1 MRPEMHFGHI
11 ISGIAHFGFLL
22 WLFLGNIFDPR
33 LPQPRPPDEFEI
45 GGASEQEFQAT
56 RDIVELPVV
65 SAQTAVDI
73 PSPSPDDKLEPKEPK
88 IDKKVAEVTPEIPK
102 VPELPQDKIDLPKKI
117 QIVEPELSSEPEQ
130 PVLSQDNPS
139 ISPLPETTDAQSP
152 VIADRVA
159 SVPVIPQ
166 NEDAF
171 TDDLFDSQSQAD
183 AEQENLSLKLEQEK
197 KSKLGATTEIIT
209 EPKKKPSG
217 APKRS
222 LRPKGRPQIQTA
234 SEEKESRS
242 EDVVDAVSSAL
253 SSIANEQE
261 SLESTD
267 VVSNISQNGI
277 ANTASIGSAL
287 LKQIEPCWNVDVGN
301 QNAYVKVTVAFS
313 LDKNGKIERN
323 EIRLVASEGG
333 NGSAARSAFTNAK
346 KTIFKC
352 QKKWDGFNLQD
363 FDYEQWQQIVLTFNP
378 DQMRNR

>member
-1 MRPEMHFGHI
+1 MHFGHI

-33 LPQPRPPDEFEI
+33 LPPPRPPDEFEI

-56 RDIVELPVV
+56 REIVELPVV
-65 SAQTAVDI
+65 SAQTAVVI

-88 IDKKVAEVTPEIPK
+88 IDKKVTEATPEVPK

-130 PVLSQDNPS
+130 PVLGQDNPS
-139 ISPLPETTDAQSP
+139 ISPLPETSDAQSP

-159 SVPVIPQ
+159 SAPVIPQ

-183 AEQENLSLKLEQEK
+183 VGQENLDLQLEQEK
-197 KSKLGATTEIIT
+197 KSKLAATTEIIT

-261 SLESTD
+261 SLESAD
-267 VVSNISQNGI
+267 IVSNISQNAT

-313 LDKNGKIERN
+313 LDRNGKIERN
-323 EIRLVASEGG
+323 EIKLVASEGG

>member
-33 LPQPRPPDEFEI
+33 LPPPRPPDEFEI

-88 IDKKVAEVTPEIPK
+88 IDKKVTEVTPEVPK
-102 VPELPQDKIDLPKKI
+102 VPALPQDKIDLPKKI
-117 QIVEPELSSEPEQ
+117 QIVDPELSSEPEQ
-130 PVLSQDNPS
+130 PVLSQENPS
-139 ISPLPETTDAQSP
+139 ISPLPETSDAQSP

-183 AEQENLSLKLEQEK
+183 VGQENLDLQLEQEK
-197 KSKLGATTEIIT
+197 KSKLAATTEIIT

-222 LRPKGRPQIQTA
+222 LRPKGRPRIQTA

-261 SLESTD
+261 SLESAD
-267 VVSNISQNGI
+267 VVSNISQNAT

-323 EIRLVASEGG
+323 EIELVAIEGG
-333 NGSAARSAFTNAK
+333 EGSAARSAFANAK
-346 KTIFKC
+346 NTIFKC

>member
-1 MRPEMHFGHI
+1 MHFGHI

-33 LPQPRPPDEFEI
+33 LPPPRPPDEFEI

-56 RDIVELPVV
+56 REIVELPVV
-65 SAQTAVDI
+65 SAQTAVVI

-88 IDKKVAEVTPEIPK
+88 IDKKVTEATPEVPK

-139 ISPLPETTDAQSP
+139 ISPLPETSDAQSP

-159 SVPVIPQ
+159 SAPVIPQ

-183 AEQENLSLKLEQEK
+183 VGQENLDLQLEQEK
-197 KSKLGATTEIIT
+197 KSKLAATTEIIT

-261 SLESTD
+261 SLESAD
-267 VVSNISQNGI
+267 VVSNISQNAT

-313 LDKNGKIERN
+313 LDRNGKIERN
-323 EIRLVASEGG
+323 EIKLVASEGG

>member
-11 ISGIAHFGFLL
+11 ISGSAHFGFLL

-33 LPQPRPPDEFEI
+33 LPPPRPPDEFEI

-56 RDIVELPVV
+56 REIMELPVV
-65 SAQTAVDI
+65 SAQTAVVI

-88 IDKKVAEVTPEIPK
+88 IDKKVREVTPEVPK
-102 VPELPQDKIDLPKKI
+102 VPELPHEKIDLPKKI
-117 QIVEPELSSEPEQ
+117 QIVDPELSSEPEQ

-139 ISPLPETTDAQSP
+139 ISPLPETSDAQSP

-183 AEQENLSLKLEQEK
+183 AEQENLDLKLEQEK

-222 LRPKGRPQIQTA
+222 LRPKGRPRIQTA

-261 SLESTD
+261 SLESAD
-267 VVSNISQNGI
+267 VVSNISQNAT

-323 EIRLVASEGG
+323 EIKLVASEGG
-333 NGSAARSAFTNAK
+333 NGSAAQSAFTNAK

>member
-1 MRPEMHFGHI
+1 MHFGHI

-33 LPQPRPPDEFEI
+33 LPPPRPPDEFEI

-65 SAQTAVDI
+65 SVQTAVDI

-88 IDKKVAEVTPEIPK
+88 IDKKVAEVTPKIPK

-171 TDDLFDSQSQAD
+171 SDDLFDSQSQAD
-183 AEQENLSLKLEQEK
+183 AEQENLDLKLEQEK

-222 LRPKGRPQIQTA
+222 LRPKGRPKIQTA

-267 VVSNISQNGI
+267 AVSNLSQNLT
-277 ANTASIGSAL
+277 ANTATIGSAL

-323 EIRLVASEGG
+323 EIKLVSSEGG
-333 NGSAARSAFTNAK
+333 NGSAARSAFSNAK

>member
-1 MRPEMHFGHI
+1 MHFGHI

-33 LPQPRPPDEFEI
+33 LPPPRPPDEFEI

-56 RDIVELPVV
+56 REIVELPVV
-65 SAQTAVDI
+65 SAQTAVVI

-88 IDKKVAEVTPEIPK
+88 IDKKVTEVTPEVPK
-102 VPELPQDKIDLPKKI
+102 VPALPQDKIDLPKKI

-139 ISPLPETTDAQSP
+139 ISPLPETSDAQSP

-159 SVPVIPQ
+159 SAPVIPQ

-183 AEQENLSLKLEQEK
+183 VGQENLDLQLEQEK
-197 KSKLGATTEIIT
+197 KSKLAATTEIIT

-261 SLESTD
+261 SLESAD
-267 VVSNISQNGI
+267 VVSNISQNAT

-323 EIRLVASEGG
+323 EIKLVASEGG

>member
-33 LPQPRPPDEFEI
+33 LPPPRPPDEFEI

-56 RDIVELPVV
+56 REIVELPVV
-65 SAQTAVDI
+65 SAQTAVVI

-88 IDKKVAEVTPEIPK
+88 IDKKVTEATPEVPK

-130 PVLSQDNPS
+130 PVLGQDNPS
-139 ISPLPETTDAQSP
+139 ISPLPETSDAQSP

-159 SVPVIPQ
+159 SAPVIPQ

-183 AEQENLSLKLEQEK
+183 VGQENLDLQLEQEK
-197 KSKLGATTEIIT
+197 KSKLAATTEIIT

-261 SLESTD
+261 SLESAD
-267 VVSNISQNGI
+267 VVSNISQNAT

-313 LDKNGKIERN
+313 LDRNGKIERN
-323 EIRLVASEGG
+323 EIKLVASEGG

>member
-1 MRPEMHFGHI
+1 MHFGHI

-33 LPQPRPPDEFEI
+33 LPPPRPPDEFEI

-56 RDIVELPVV
+56 REIVEFPVV
-65 SAQTAVDI
+65 SAQTAVVI

-88 IDKKVAEVTPEIPK
+88 IDKKVTEATPEVPK

-139 ISPLPETTDAQSP
+139 ISPLPETSDAQSP

-159 SVPVIPQ
+159 SAPVIPQ

-183 AEQENLSLKLEQEK
+183 VGQENLDLQLEQEK
-197 KSKLGATTEIIT
+197 KSKLAATTEIIT

-261 SLESTD
+261 SLESAD
-267 VVSNISQNGI
+267 VVSNISQNAT

-323 EIRLVASEGG
+323 EIKLVASEGG

>member
-1 MRPEMHFGHI
+1 MHFGHI

-33 LPQPRPPDEFEI
+33 LPPPRPPDEFEI

-56 RDIVELPVV
+56 REIVELPVV
-65 SAQTAVDI
+65 SAQTAVVI

-88 IDKKVAEVTPEIPK
+88 IDKKVTEVTPEVPK
-102 VPELPQDKIDLPKKI
+102 VPELPQEKIDLPKKI
-117 QIVEPELSSEPEQ
+117 QIVDPELSSEPEQ
-130 PVLSQDNPS
+130 PVLSQENPS
-139 ISPLPETTDAQSP
+139 ISPLPETSDAQSP

-183 AEQENLSLKLEQEK
+183 VGQENPDLQLEQEK
-197 KSKLGATTEIIT
+197 KSKLAATTEIIT

-234 SEEKESRS
+234 SEEKESRT
-242 EDVVDAVSSAL
+242 EDVVDAVSSVL

-261 SLESTD
+261 SLESAD
-267 VVSNISQNGI
+267 VVSNISQNAT

-323 EIRLVASEGG
+323 EIKLVASEGG

>member
-33 LPQPRPPDEFEI
+33 LPPPRPPDEFEI

-56 RDIVELPVV
+56 REIVELPVV
-65 SAQTAVDI
+65 SAQTAVVI

-88 IDKKVAEVTPEIPK
+88 IDKKVTEVTPEVPK
-102 VPELPQDKIDLPKKI
+102 VPELPQEKIDLPKKI

-139 ISPLPETTDAQSP
+139 ISPLPETSDAQSP

-183 AEQENLSLKLEQEK
+183 VGQENLDLQLEQEK
-197 KSKLGATTEIIT
+197 KSKLAATTEIIT

-234 SEEKESRS
+234 SEEKESRT
-242 EDVVDAVSSAL
+242 EDVVDAVSSVL

-261 SLESTD
+261 SLESAD
-267 VVSNISQNGI
+267 VVSNISQNAT

-323 EIRLVASEGG
+323 EIKLVASEGG
-333 NGSAARSAFTNAK
+333 EGSAARSAFTNAK

-363 FDYEQWQQIVLTFNP
+363 FDYAQWQQIVLTFNP

>member
-1 MRPEMHFGHI
+1 MHFGHI

-33 LPQPRPPDEFEI
+33 LPPPRPPDEFEI

-56 RDIVELPVV
+56 REIVELPVV
-65 SAQTAVDI
+65 SAQTAVVI

-88 IDKKVAEVTPEIPK
+88 IDKKVTEATPEVPK

-139 ISPLPETTDAQSP
+139 ISPLPETSDAQSP

-159 SVPVIPQ
+159 SAPVIPQ

-183 AEQENLSLKLEQEK
+183 VGQENLDLQLEQEK
-197 KSKLGATTEIIT
+197 KSKLAATTEIIT

-261 SLESTD
+261 SLESAD
-267 VVSNISQNGI
+267 VVSNISQNAT

-323 EIRLVASEGG
+323 EIKLVASEGG
-333 NGSAARSAFTNAK
+333 NRSAAQSAFTNAK

-352 QKKWDGFNLQD
+352 QKKWDGFNLQE
-363 FDYEQWQQIVLTFNP
+363 FDYKQWQQIVLTFNP

>member
-1 MRPEMHFGHI
+1 MHFGHI

-33 LPQPRPPDEFEI
+33 LPPPRPPDEFEI

-56 RDIVELPVV
+56 REIVELPVV
-65 SAQTAVDI
+65 SAQTAVVI

-88 IDKKVAEVTPEIPK
+88 IDKKVTEVTPEVPK

-139 ISPLPETTDAQSP
+139 ISPLPETSDAQSP

-159 SVPVIPQ
+159 SAPVIPQ

-183 AEQENLSLKLEQEK
+183 VGQENLDLQLEQEK
-197 KSKLGATTEIIT
+197 KSKLAATTEIIT

-242 EDVVDAVSSAL
+242 DDVVDAVSSAL

-261 SLESTD
+261 SLESAD
-267 VVSNISQNGI
+267 VVSNISQNAT

-323 EIRLVASEGG
+323 EIKLVASEGG

>member
-1 MRPEMHFGHI
+1 MHFGHI

-56 RDIVELPVV
+56 RDIVELSVV

-102 VPELPQDKIDLPKKI
+102 VLELPQDKIDLPKKI

-171 TDDLFDSQSQAD
+171 NDGLFDSQSQAD
-183 AEQENLSLKLEQEK
+183 AEQEKLDLMLEQEK

-209 EPKKKPSG
+209 ELKKKPSG

-234 SEEKESRS
+234 SEEKEPRS
-242 EDVVDAVSSAL
+242 KDVVDAVSSAL
-253 SSIANEQE
+253 SSIANEKE

-267 VVSNISQNGI
+267 VVSNISQNAT

>member
-1 MRPEMHFGHI
+1 MHFGHI

-33 LPQPRPPDEFEI
+33 LPPPRPPDEFEI

-56 RDIVELPVV
+56 REIVELPVV
-65 SAQTAVDI
+65 SAQTAVVI

-88 IDKKVAEVTPEIPK
+88 IDKKVTEVTPEVPK
-102 VPELPQDKIDLPKKI
+102 VPELPQEKIDLPKKI

-139 ISPLPETTDAQSP
+139 ISPLPETSDAQSP

-159 SVPVIPQ
+159 SAPVIPQ

-183 AEQENLSLKLEQEK
+183 VGQENLDLQLEQEK
-197 KSKLGATTEIIT
+197 KSKLAATTEIIT

-261 SLESTD
+261 SLESAD
-267 VVSNISQNGI
+267 VVSNISQNAT

-323 EIRLVASEGG
+323 EIKLVASEGG

>member
-1 MRPEMHFGHI
+1 MHFGHI

-33 LPQPRPPDEFEI
+33 LPPPRPPDEFEI

-56 RDIVELPVV
+56 REIVELPVV
-65 SAQTAVDI
+65 SAQTAVVI

-88 IDKKVAEVTPEIPK
+88 IDKKVTEATPEVPK

-139 ISPLPETTDAQSP
+139 ISPLPETSDAQSP

-183 AEQENLSLKLEQEK
+183 VGQENLDLQLEQEK
-197 KSKLGATTEIIT
+197 KSKLAATTEIIT

-261 SLESTD
+261 SLESAD
-267 VVSNISQNGI
+267 VSNISQNAT

-323 EIRLVASEGG
+323 EIKLVASEGG

>member
-1 MRPEMHFGHI
+1 MHFGHI

-33 LPQPRPPDEFEI
+33 LPPPRPPDEFEI

-56 RDIVELPVV
+56 REIVEFPVV
-65 SAQTAVDI
+65 SAQTAVVI

-88 IDKKVAEVTPEIPK
+88 IDKKVTEATPEVPK

-139 ISPLPETTDAQSP
+139 ISPLPETSDAQSP

-159 SVPVIPQ
+159 SAPVIPQ

-183 AEQENLSLKLEQEK
+183 VGQENLDLQLEQEK
-197 KSKLGATTEIIT
+197 KSKLAATTEIIT

-261 SLESTD
+261 SLESAD
-267 VVSNISQNGI
+267 VVSNISQNAT

-313 LDKNGKIERN
+313 LDRNGKIERN
-323 EIRLVASEGG
+323 EIKLVASEGG

>member
-1 MRPEMHFGHI
+1 MHFGHI

-56 RDIVELPVV
+56 RDIVELSVV

-171 TDDLFDSQSQAD
+171 NDDLFDSQSQAD
-183 AEQENLSLKLEQEK
+183 AEQEKLDLMLEQEK

-209 EPKKKPSG
+209 ELKKKPSG

-234 SEEKESRS
+234 SEEKEPRS
-242 EDVVDAVSSAL
+242 KDVVDAVSSAL
-253 SSIANEQE
+253 SSIANEKE

-267 VVSNISQNGI
+267 VVSNISQNAT

>member
-1 MRPEMHFGHI
+1 MHFGHI

-102 VPELPQDKIDLPKKI
+102 VLELPQDKIDLPKKI

-171 TDDLFDSQSQAD
+171 NDGLFDSQSQAD
-183 AEQENLSLKLEQEK
+183 AEQEKLDLMLEQEK

-209 EPKKKPSG
+209 ELKKKPSG

-234 SEEKESRS
+234 SEEKEPRS
-242 EDVVDAVSSAL
+242 KDVVDAVSSAL
-253 SSIANEQE
+253 SSIANEKE

-267 VVSNISQNGI
+267 VVSNISQNAT

>member
-1 MRPEMHFGHI
+1 MHFGHI

-88 IDKKVAEVTPEIPK
+88 IDKKVAEVTPEITK

-139 ISPLPETTDAQSP
+139 ISPVPETTDAQSP

-171 TDDLFDSQSQAD
+171 NDDLFDSQSQAD
-183 AEQENLSLKLEQEK
+183 AEQEKLDLMLEQEK

-209 EPKKKPSG
+209 ELKKKPSG

-234 SEEKESRS
+234 SEEKEPRS
-242 EDVVDAVSSAL
+242 KDVVDAVSSAL
-253 SSIANEQE
+253 SSIANEKE

-267 VVSNISQNGI
+267 VVSNISQNAT